1 MRDGLQRLDRE
12 GLEDQNEEA
21 KSLKDRIGKL
31 DEQIN
36 GFDSQLDIHMK
47 GGVSGTAYE
56 SDPAKNDGFIRT
68 LNERID
74 EVKKSVKDAEA
85 QMETQTEQ
93 LRKEESAIRE
103 LEARVQEA
111 ATKMMQQTDLLAV
124 ASRQGAL
131 TSPREP
137 ERAVSSGQYQDVY
150 IKNSR
155 ALIIHLSMRL
165 EELTKGLLQ
174 RELMLLSQNVL
185 IRKNDLVRQ
194 ELETQIELLGLQV
207 SRLSQAVTGGRNER
221 DETDYQDKS
230 RKLQEKLAGMRD
242 GLQRLDREGLEDQN
256 EEAKSLKDRIGKLDE
271 QINGFDSQL
280 DIHMKGG
287 VSGTAYESDPAKND
301 GFIRTLNERIDE
313 VKKSVKDA
321 EAQMETQTEQL
332 RKEESAIRELEARVQ
347 EAATKMMQQ
356 TDLLAVA
363 SRQGGLTSP
372 REPERAVSSGQYQ
385 DVYIKNSRALIIHLS
400 MRLEELTKGLLQRE
414 LMLLSQNVLIR
425 KNDLVPPRARDSN
438 RVVGSA
444 SVSTQPGSDWRQKR
458 ERRDRLPRQE

>member
-1 MRDGLQRLDRE
+1 M
-12 GLEDQNEEA
+12 
-21 KSLKDRIGKL
+21 
-31 DEQIN
+31 
-36 GFDSQLDIHMK
+36 
-47 GGVSGTAYE
+47 
-56 SDPAKNDGFIRT
+56 
-68 LNERID
+68 
-74 EVKKSVKDAEA
+74 
-85 QMETQTEQ
+85 
-93 LRKEESAIRE
+93 
-103 LEARVQEA
+103 
-111 ATKMMQQTDLLAV
+111 
-124 ASRQGAL
+124 
-131 TSPREP
+131 
-137 ERAVSSGQYQDVY
+137 GQYQDVY

-321 EAQMETQTEQL
+321 EAPDGDPDRTTAQG
-332 RKEESAIRELEARVQ
+332 RERHQ
-347 EAATKMMQQ
+347 
-356 TDLLAVA
+356 
-363 SRQGGLTSP
+363 
-372 REPERAVSSGQYQ
+372 
-385 DVYIKNSRALIIHLS
+385 
-400 MRLEELTKGLLQRE
+400 
-414 LMLLSQNVLIR
+414 
-425 KNDLVPPRARDSN
+425 RARSQSTGGGYEDDAAGQIYWQW
-438 RVVGSA
+438 RVG
-444 SVSTQPGSDWRQKR
+444 K
-458 ERRDRLPRQE
+458 EH